1 MTQRQ
6 AAGIPRRVLAC
17 VIDAVI
23 PAILIGAIAT
33 AMILARTGHTR
44 LVVAAVA
51 AAWLLVHSAFQAG
64 SGSLGMRIVGIR
76 LIGANDLLP
85 IGFARALA
93 RNAVFLVLCAVVIG
107 FFTPL
112 FDRSAR
118 RGWHDR
124 IVAAS
129 MIQQNKRMPVVPPV
143 LQEERRAEEWLAGV
157 SVDARSAEPIRDVPV
172 SRVSRYL
179 TTEPPERTGEV
190 IESVPGI
197 TDDRVRAEH
206 ARVRT
211 ARRARGEQLSS
222 LAPVQAA
229 RGERARA
236 ADEPPAI
243 TRPPA
248 PPLTITPRSGRAARP
263 AIVVSPP
270 ARDLRPTPEAT
281 PDAPESDATRG
292 PAVALSGPSAAET
305 VTVQLIQNASAFV
318 TIMWDDGTLCE
329 VERETVFGRNPVG
342 QDDDEL
348 AVVFDDSLS
357 LSKSHFRVQRD
368 GADIGLVDLHS
379 TNGVRIRREGVTTAV
394 APGEFTRLQTGDLLE
409 IGSRRARVEV
419 TS

>member
-6 AAGIPRRVLAC
+6 AASIARRVLAC

-23 PAILIGAIAT
+23 PAVVIGGIAA
-33 AMILARTGHTR
+33 AMISAGTGHTR

-51 AAWLLVHSAFQAG
+51 AAWLLVHSALQAG
-64 SGSLGMRIVGIR
+64 KGSLGMRIVGIR
-76 LIGANDLLP
+76 LIGAHDLLP
-85 IGFARALA
+85 LGFARALA
-93 RNAVFLVLCAVVIG
+93 RNAVLLVLCAVVIG

-129 MIQQNKRMPVVPPV
+129 MVQQNRRMPVVPPV
-143 LQEERRAEEWLAGV
+143 LQEEKRAEEWLAGV
-157 SVDARSAEPIRDVPV
+157 SVDARPAEPIRDVPV

-229 RGERARA
+229 RSERSRA

-248 PPLTITPRSGRAARP
+248 PPLTITQRSGRSTRP

-270 ARDLRPTPEAT
+270 ARDLRTTPAAT
-281 PDAPESDATRG
+281 HDAPLSDPPRL
-292 PAVALSGPSAAET
+292 PVVSLSGPSAAEA
-305 VTVQLIQNASAFV
+305 VTVQLLQNASAFV

-329 VERETVFGRNPVG
+329 VERETVFGRNPIG
-342 QDDDEL
+342 QDDDGL

-357 LSKSHFRVQRD
+357 LSKSHFRVQRN

-379 TNGVRIRREGVTTAV
+379 TNGVRIRREGVTTA
-394 APGEFTRLQTGDLLE
+394 ATPGEFTPLQTGDLLE

>member
-6 AAGIPRRVLAC
+6 AAGMTRRILAC
-17 VIDAVI
+17 AIDTMI
-23 PAILIGAIAT
+23 PAVLGAAIAT
-33 AMILARTGHTR
+33 VMVLTGVGHAG
-44 LVVAAVA
+44 LVVGAVGA
-51 AAWLLVHSAFQAG
+51 VWLLVHSLLQARE
-64 SGSLGMRIVGIR
+64 GSLGMRIVGIR

-93 RNAVFLVLCAVVIG
+93 RNAVFFLLCAVIIG

-118 RGWHDR
+118 RGWHDKV
-124 IVAAS
+124 VAAS
-129 MIQQNKRMPVVPPV
+129 MVQQNRRMPVVPPV
-143 LQEERRAEEWLAGV
+143 LQEEKRAEEWLAGV
-157 SVDARSAEPIRDVPV
+157 SADVRPAEPIQDVPV

-179 TTEPPERTGEV
+179 TTEPPERTADV

-197 TDDRVRAEH
+197 TDDRIQAERA
-206 ARVRT
+206 RIRD
-211 ARRARGEQLSS
+211 ARRARGGQLSS
-222 LAPVQAA
+222 LAPVQAT
-229 RGERARA
+229 RDERPRP

-248 PPLTITPRSGRAARP
+248 PPLTISARSGRSSRP

-270 ARDLRPTPEAT
+270 ARERQATPETGGDEQARPTAT
-281 PDAPESDATRG
+281 V
-292 PAVALSGPSAAET
+292 PAVSMTGPSAAESL
-305 VTVQLIQNASAFV
+305 VTHVLQNASTFV

-329 VERETVFGRNPVG
+329 VERETVFGRNPMG
-342 QDDDEL
+342 EEDDGL

-357 LSKSHFRVQRD
+357 LSKSHFRVKRD
-368 GADIGLVDLHS
+368 GAEIGLVDLHS
-379 TNGVRIRREGVTTAV
+379 TNGVRIRREGVTTQA

-419 TS
+419 M